1 MPQACTVCAH
11 PERRAIDRELVAG
24 HQVNR
29 KIAQGRGLTEA
40 AVWRHAANHLPAAL
54 VKAEAA
60 REVAHAD
67 DLLAQVRDQR
77 GQALAI
83 YEKADAA
90 GSYVAAIAALR
101 EARGCLELLGE
112 LLHELDRRPTVNLLV
127 APEWLAVRAA
137 LLAALGPHP
146 DAPAAVVERLLA
158 LDAPNGHR
166 D

>member
-24 HQVNR
+24 HLVNR
-29 KIAQGRGLTEA
+29 KIAQGRELSET
-40 AVWRHAANHLPAAL
+40 AVWRHGANHLPATL
-54 VKAEAA
+54 VRAEAA
-60 REVAHAD
+60 REAAHAD

-77 GQALAI
+77 EKALAI

-112 LLHELDRRPTVNLLV
+112 LLHELDRRPQVNVILS
-127 APEWLAVRAA
+127 AEWLAVRSA
-137 LLAALGPHP
+137 LLEALAPHP
-146 DAPAAVVERLLA
+146 DARTAVATRLAALEQPA
-158 LDAPNGHR
+158 
-166 D
+166 